1 MKTLILDNFL
11 SKEECKFLIEY
22 YKSNTENIEK
32 FRDVFPLNL
41 HFVEKLNFLTF
52 KLNKIAK
59 EFDAQIDWFQIVK
72 WPKNSFQKLHFD
84 TAKKETVLSSIVYLN
99 DNFEGGQTY
108 FEEGTMFKP
117 KEGRGLFFDGQ
128 YYKHGV
134 TPVKKQIRYVVA
146 TWYKKIKSNPSILH
160 P

>member
-1 MKTLILDNFL
+1 VKTLILDNFL
-11 SKEECKFLIEY
+11 SKEECKFLIKY
-22 YKSNTENIEK
+22 YESNTENIEK
-32 FRDVFPLNL
+32 FRDVFPLTL

-52 KLNKIAK
+52 KLNKIAE

-72 WPKNSFQKLHFD
+72 WPKNSFQELHFD
-84 TAKKETVLSSIVYLN
+84 TAKKETILSSIVYLN

-108 FEEGTMFKP
+108 FEEGTIFKP
-117 KEGRGLFFDGQ
+117 KKGRGLFFDGQ

>member
-1 MKTLILDNFL
+1 VKTLILDNFL

-22 YKSNTENIEK
+22 YESNTENIEK
-32 FRDVFPLNL
+32 FRDVFPLTL

-52 KLNKIAK
+52 KLNKIAE
-59 EFDAQIDWFQIVK
+59 EFNAQIDWFQIVK
-72 WPKNSFQKLHFD
+72 WPKNSFQELHFD

-117 KEGRGLFFDGQ
+117 KKGRGLFFDGQ